1 MKINP
6 EEIVKEK
13 HRPVNLFYQGI
24 KSESTKYD
32 YTNKL
37 KKVVCEFLQLV
48 LKGNPELVMKQKLE
62 IKKTP
67 GKHRT
72 FNDADFEQRANELVN
87 KAKGDQDWAQSVL
100 LKLSEK
106 LRERSELPKTD
117 EEYLNPITIQNYF
130 KPIQKLFDMN
140 GVTVS
145 WKRIKST
152 FPELEKSDSNGEYNH
167 ADIQRM
173 LEHCR
178 VDDMVIILICAS
190 SGIRAGAFDFRWK
203 HVRPIY
209 KHEDKILWAD
219 EDVTESVS
227 KNGIV
232 IAGMIQ
238 IYTGSNSEY
247 ISFFT
252 PECWNAIQSYR
263 RLWIKDIG
271 REPKPDDPFFKKAGE
286 LVIKLGDSGI
296 RKRVERILIE
306 SGLRV
311 PLAKGQRRHEIP
323 ALNGFRR
330 FFNKQN
336 KKSLSKNSILASL
349 ILKEYQMGHTGL
361 IKLDQNYF
369 REHVEELIDEY
380 LGAVPNLT
388 ISNEE
393 RLLAD
398 NNKKQKEI
406 TELEKLKE
414 TVESQSKNNREMR
427 EELKEVK
434 TGLQVFSTMM
444 EITQN
449 SAVID
454 NRLAQETRKQTLKI
468 FGKEEIREQIDKD
481 IKEVQNSGITE
492 EQFAKILKK
501 YVKDSNEF

>member
-13 HRPVNLFYQGI
+13 HSPINLFYQGI
-24 KSESTKYD
+24 KSEATKFD

-37 KKVVCEFLQLV
+37 KKVVCEYLQLV
-48 LKGNPELVMKQKLE
+48 LKGDPELVMKP
-62 IKKTP
+62 ITKKSP

-72 FNDADFEQRANELVN
+72 FNDVDFEQRANELVN
-87 KAKGDQDWAQSVL
+87 KANGDPDWAETVL

-106 LRERSELPKTD
+106 MKERSELTKTD

-140 GVTVS
+140 GVTVP

-152 FPELEKSDSNGEYNH
+152 FPELEKSDSNGEYTH
-167 ADIQRM
+167 SDIQRM
-173 LEHCR
+173 LKHCR
-178 VDDMVIILICAS
+178 VDDAVIILMSAS

-203 HVRPIY
+203 HVIPIY
-209 KHEDKILWAD
+209 KYEDKILWAD

-227 KNGIV
+227 KNGVV

-247 ISFFT
+247 IAFIT

-263 RLWIKDIG
+263 SLWIKDIG

-286 LVIKLGDSGI
+286 LVIQLGYSGI

-323 ALNGFRR
+323 AFNGFRR

-369 REHVEELIDEY
+369 REHIDELIDEY

-388 ISNEE
+388 ISDEE
-393 RLLAD
+393 RLRAD
-398 NNKKQKEI
+398 NQKKKKEL
-406 TELEKLKE
+406 TELQSLKEAQEKLRKGRLLSNDLSAFVAYYPFWFSIKLLLFSQILPYYSMQKYHHPHME
-414 TVESQSKNNREMR
+414 T
-427 EELKEVK
+427 
-434 TGLQVFSTMM
+434 
-444 EITQN
+444 
-449 SAVID
+449 
-454 NRLAQETRKQTLKI
+454 
-468 FGKEEIREQIDKD
+468 
-481 IKEVQNSGITE
+481 
-492 EQFAKILKK
+492 
-501 YVKDSNEF
+501 